1 MKTIKYCTRLNLLL
15 VYSCVRKFP
24 INLFSFISRIWFETF
39 ETNLI
44 DESPGNSDTFLDVS
58 NDSVCRLQAGVVVQC
73 RPNLSANLLKEK
85 LLLQSYVIMWRKAI
99 LAKVY
104 FWRYIFKTGSGL
116 ILSMAER
123 AFWPLFY

>member
-116 ILSMAER
+116 ILRMAEKT
-123 AFWPLFY
+123 FGPLFY